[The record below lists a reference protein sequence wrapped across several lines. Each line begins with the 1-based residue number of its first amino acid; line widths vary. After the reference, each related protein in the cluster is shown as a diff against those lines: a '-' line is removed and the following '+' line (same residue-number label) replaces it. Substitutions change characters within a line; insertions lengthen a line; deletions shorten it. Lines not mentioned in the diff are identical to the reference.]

1 MDSQPILEEIF
12 TLIFD
17 GKVMKRFVVFT
28 IAVLLAFIGWH
39 CWRSQS
45 PPATSALKEG
55 DIVFQTSKS
64 AQSKYIMLATKSQW
78 SHCGI
83 IVEKS
88 DGLYVLEAISTV
100 SLTPYQQW
108 VDRGR
113 GKRVSVKRYTEE
125 PIKIKYSKYLGK
137 PYDLAFKFGNSK
149 WYCSELVYDIYKRQL
164 GVELCEPR
172 PVSDYVIS
180 GLDKILTKRGI
191 DKNQLVVAPSD
202 LYGSKRTHH
211 VTGHTGSQY

>member
-1 MDSQPILEEIF
+1 MKKLTLIILSVLATLLVVTSLKSQPAP
-12 TLIFD
+12 T
-17 GKVMKRFVVFT
+17 
-28 IAVLLAFIGWH
+28 
-39 CWRSQS
+39 
-45 PPATSALKEG
+45 TSTLKEG

-64 AQSKYIMLATKSQW
+64 SQSKYIILATRSQW

-83 IVEKS
+83 IIEKP
-88 DGLYVLEAISTV
+88 DGFYVLEAISTV

-108 VDRGR
+108 VERGR

-125 PIKIKYSKYLGK
+125 PIKIKYSKYLGR
-137 PYDLAFKFGNSK
+137 PYDLAFKFDNGK

-164 GVELCEPR
+164 SVELCEPR

-191 DKNQLVVAPSD
+191 DKNQLVVAPCD
-202 LYGSKRTHH
+202 IYDSK
-211 VTGHTGSQY
+211 Y

>member
-1 MDSQPILEEIF
+1 M
-12 TLIFD
+12 T
-17 GKVMKRFVVFT
+17 MKRIVILT
-28 IAVLLAFIGWH
+28 LALILGLLGYQWLKP
-39 CWRSQS
+39 Q
-45 PPATSALKEG
+45 PAPAAITLKEG

-64 AQSKYIMLATKSQW
+64 SQSKYIQLVTRSPW

-83 IVEKS
+83 IIEKP

-108 VDRGR
+108 EERGR

-125 PIKIKYSKYLGK
+125 PIKIKYSKYLDK
-137 PYDLAFKFGNSK
+137 PYDPAFKFNNGR
-149 WYCSELVYDIYKRQL
+149 WYCSELVYDIYKQQF

-172 PVSDYVIS
+172 PVSDYGIS
-180 GLDKILTKRGI
+180 GLDKVLSRRGI

-202 LYGSKRTHH
+202 LFNSKRLIRIKT
-211 VTGHTGSQY
+211 SNPRF

>member
-1 MDSQPILEEIF
+1 
-12 TLIFD
+12 
-17 GKVMKRFVVFT
+17 MKRFVVFT
-28 IAVLLAFIGWH
+28 IAVLLAFMGWH

-113 GKRVSVKRYTEE
+113 DKRVSVKRYTEE
-125 PIKIKYSKYLGK
+125 SIKIMYSKYLGK
-137 PYDLAFKFGNSK
+137 PYDLAFKFDNGK
-149 WYCSELVYDIYKRQL
+149 WYCSELVYDIYKQQL
-164 GVELCEPR
+164 GVELCKPR
-172 PVSDYVIS
+172 PVGDYVMS
-180 GLDKILTKRGI
+180 GLDKVLTKRGI

-202 LYGSKRTHH
+202 LYESKLMNRLTALS
-211 VTGHTGSQY
+211 GFEY

>member
-1 MDSQPILEEIF
+1 MKKIIIITLLLMASLLAVNVLKSQPAP
-12 TLIFD
+12 
-17 GKVMKRFVVFT
+17 V
-28 IAVLLAFIGWH
+28 A
-39 CWRSQS
+39 
-45 PPATSALKEG
+45 SALKEG

-64 AQSKYIMLATKSQW
+64 TQSKYIILATKSQW

-83 IVEKS
+83 IIEKT
-88 DGLYVLEAISTV
+88 DGLYVLEAITTV

-108 VDRGR
+108 VERGR
-113 GKRVSVKRYTEE
+113 GKRVRVKRYTED
-125 PIKIKYSKYLGK
+125 PVKIKYSKYLGK
-137 PYDLAFKFGNSK
+137 LYDKAFKFGNSK

-202 LYGSKRTHH
+202 LYDSELLTD
-211 VTGHTGSQY
+211 

>member
-1 MDSQPILEEIF
+1 MKKLLLIILS
-12 TLIFD
+12 LL
-17 GKVMKRFVVFT
+17 
-28 IAVLLAFIGWH
+28 AVLLVVTPLM
-39 CWRSQS
+39 SQRA
-45 PPATSALKEG
+45 PSANTLKEG

-64 AQSKYIMLATKSQW
+64 PQSKYIILATKSQW

-83 IVEKS
+83 IIEKA

-108 VDRGR
+108 VERGR
-113 GKRVSVKRYTEE
+113 GKRIGVKRYTEE
-125 PIKIKYSKYLGK
+125 PVKIKYSKYLGK
-137 PYDLAFKFGNSK
+137 PYDLAFTFGNSK
-149 WYCSELVYDIYKRQL
+149 WYCSELVYDIYSRQL

-191 DKNQLVVAPSD
+191 DKNQLVVAPRD
-202 LYGSKRTHH
+202 LYDSELLTDQRPKLCLI
-211 VTGHTGSQY
+211 

>member
-1 MDSQPILEEIF
+1 M
-12 TLIFD
+12 T
-17 GKVMKRFVVFT
+17 MKRIVILT
-28 IAVLLAFIGWH
+28 LALILGLLGYQWLKP
-39 CWRSQS
+39 Q
-45 PPATSALKEG
+45 PAPAASKLKEG

-64 AQSKYIMLATKSQW
+64 TQSKYIILATKSQW

-83 IVEKS
+83 IIEKP
-88 DGLYVLEAISTV
+88 DGLYVLEAISSV

-108 VDRGR
+108 VERGR
-113 GKRVSVKRYTEE
+113 GKRVRVKRYTED

-137 PYDLAFKFGNSK
+137 QYDKAFKFDNNQ

-164 GVELCEPR
+164 GVELCKPR

-202 LYGSKRTHH
+202 LYDSELLTD
-211 VTGHTGSQY
+211 

>member
-1 MDSQPILEEIF
+1 MKKIITI
-12 TLIFD
+12 TLLL
-17 GKVMKRFVVFT
+17 V
-28 IAVLLAFIGWH
+28 ALLLAVTVLKS
-39 CWRSQS
+39 RLAPVASV
-45 PPATSALKEG
+45 LKEG

-64 AQSKYIMLATKSQW
+64 TQSKYIILATKSQW

-83 IVEKS
+83 IIEKP
-88 DGLYVLEAISTV
+88 DGLYVLEAISPV

-108 VDRGR
+108 VERGR
-113 GKRVSVKRYTEE
+113 GKRVSMKRYTED
-125 PIKIKYSKYLGK
+125 PVKIKYSKYLGK
-137 PYDLAFKFGNSK
+137 QYDKAFKFGNSK

-172 PVSDYVIS
+172 PVSDYVIN

-202 LYGSKRTHH
+202 LYDSELLTD
-211 VTGHTGSQY
+211 

>member
-1 MDSQPILEEIF
+1 MKKIIIITLLLMASLLAVNVLKSQPAPF
-12 TLIFD
+12 
-17 GKVMKRFVVFT
+17 
-28 IAVLLAFIGWH
+28 A
-39 CWRSQS
+39 
-45 PPATSALKEG
+45 SALKEG

-64 AQSKYIMLATKSQW
+64 TQSKYIILATKSQW

-83 IVEKS
+83 IIEKT
-88 DGLYVLEAISTV
+88 DGLYVLEAITTV

-108 VDRGR
+108 VERGR
-113 GKRVSVKRYTEE
+113 GKRVRVKRYTED
-125 PIKIKYSKYLGK
+125 PVKIKYSKYLGK
-137 PYDLAFKFGNSK
+137 LYDKAFKFGNSK

-202 LYGSKRTHH
+202 LYDSELLTD
-211 VTGHTGSQY
+211 

>member
-1 MDSQPILEEIF
+1 
-12 TLIFD
+12 
-17 GKVMKRFVVFT
+17 MKRIIVF
-28 IAVLLAFIGWH
+28 ISLLLLVLVGVLSFKH
-39 CWRSQS
+39 Q
-45 PPATSALKEG
+45 PAPVASALKEG

-64 AQSKYIMLATKSQW
+64 PQSKYIILATKSQW

-83 IVEKS
+83 IIERP

-108 VDRGR
+108 MKRGR
-113 GKRVSVKRYTEE
+113 DKSVGVKRYTEE

-137 PYDLAFKFGNSK
+137 RYDKAFKFGNNR

-172 PVSDYVIS
+172 PVSDYVIT

-191 DKNQLVVAPSD
+191 NKNQLVVAPSD
-202 LYGSKRTHH
+202 LYD
-211 VTGHTGSQY
+211 SQQLK